1 MADSILIFDSGAGG
15 LSILNEIRKLL
26 PGTDIHYLMDTA
38 LFPYGEQ
45 DDACL
50 QDRIPDL
57 CTRAVVTFAPAAV
70 VLACNT
76 ASTLSLAEVRSRIDI
91 PVVGVVPAVRVAANR
106 AREQQEHCVGLLATP
121 ATVRRAYT
129 DQLIDDFAR
138 DLQVERFGA
147 AGLVNL
153 AEAALCGDDIRE
165 ELQQLIG
172 PWLSQH
178 PDMKRVVLGCT
189 HYPLLAD
196 ALQELW
202 PGTDWIDSG
211 EAVARQTVRVYP
223 HLSVYADNSLPDNS
237 LHCPGTVSLHWTG
250 PEEPSGV
257 IRYLNDTGHL
267 KQAERFN

>member
-15 LSILNEIRKLL
+15 LSILNEIRKQL

-50 QDRIPDL
+50 EARIPDL
-57 CTRAVVTFAPAAV
+57 CARSATAFAPAAV
-70 VLACNT
+70 VIACNT

-106 AREQQEHCVGLLATP
+106 AREHRETCVGLLATP

-129 DQLIDDFAR
+129 DQLIDDFAH

-153 AEAALCGDDIRE
+153 AEAALCGADIRD

-172 PWLSQH
+172 PWLAQH
-178 PDMKRVVLGCT
+178 PQMKRVVLGCT
-189 HYPLLAD
+189 HYPLLNP
-196 ALQELW
+196 ALHELW
-202 PGTDWIDSG
+202 PETDWIDSG

-223 HLSVYADNSLPDNS
+223 HQTETTDTR
-237 LHCPGTVSLHWTG
+237 GRISLHWTG

-257 IRYLNDTGHL
+257 IRYLTDTGHL
-267 KQAERFN
+267 KQAERFS